1 MAGSDNPGLQ
11 LDPLSPRPTPAAPGR
26 AACGPGAAGALPAAV
41 PAAVPSRIE
50 AASLTR
56 PRRQRTF
63 LWAALVVL
71 LLIAQTLLMTLAYS
85 YRAARLQESV
95 EVTAAAVSTDLTE
108 LLARDLQAALSLP
121 GGAAPLEQWRAR
133 AEELLIARPELLR
146 LERRDAVHTVI
157 AAVDTRSRPPLFSM
171 LSRHDAHI
179 DTELA
184 CTAAQR
190 RGGPTYSDSF
200 YVPQTDG
207 MGLEVMDLC
216 IAEPHRPGDP
226 ARSASFVVATY
237 SLTGLLDELTAQA
250 TAAQAGSRS
259 GSDAAAATG
268 HDLSFVEADGARLAH
283 SRSHIGAGV
292 YRASRMIDLP
302 GTAMQLHVDSAARRP
317 SLMPDMITALVI
329 GLSLTLLGVVALLAR
344 DVRKRAGAEAALAE
358 ALAFRKAMEDSVV
371 TGLRARD
378 LQGRTTY
385 VNPAFCAMVG
395 FELADLIDRVNHGAP
410 PYWPAELA
418 ADYQRR
424 QQRRFESTLTEQ
436 SREAVETVFVRRNGE
451 RFPAMVFEAPLLDS
465 AGRHTGWMSAVL
477 DLSVQRRVEEVA
489 RQQQERL
496 AATARLATVGEMAS
510 LLSHELNQPL
520 SAIAAYATGSLNMM
534 DAQGPGGAGAGRGSP
549 PDPDLWPLLRQ
560 ASQRIAEQ
568 AERAGRVIRSVHD
581 FVRRREHAREAVGVD
596 AVLDA
601 VLPLITLQARK
612 SDTRIEFDIGVP
624 APRVLC
630 DRAMVEQVL
639 LNLSRNAVQAMDG
652 MAPARARV
660 LTLRV
665 RQSGP
670 QWVRISVGDAGPGVA
685 DEVARQLFTPFF
697 TTRSD
702 GMGLGLSVC
711 RSIAEQ
717 HGGALTFSNLRDAD
731 GAVCGAEFE
740 FTLPAAPLLAPGP
753 PPAPPALPARPA
765 PPAAP

>member
-1 MAGSDNPGLQ
+1 M
-11 LDPLSPRPTPAAPGR
+11 SPAEPT
-26 AACGPGAAGALPAAV
+26 LPDATLLHA
-41 PAAVPSRIE
+41 IE
-50 AASLTR
+50 VASLAR

-71 LLIAQTLLMTLAYS
+71 LLAAQALLMTLAFS

-95 EVTAAAVSTDLTE
+95 DATAATASTDLAE
-108 LLARDLQAALSLP
+108 LLARDLQATLSLP
-121 GGAAPLEQWRAR
+121 GGDAALAQWRAR

-146 LERRDAVHTVI
+146 LERRDADQKVI
-157 AAVDTRSRPPLFSM
+157 AAVDTRSRPPLFSL

-184 CTAAQR
+184 CTTAQR

-200 YVPQTDG
+200 FVPQADG

-216 IAEPHRPGDP
+216 IAEPQRAGDP
-226 ARSASFVVATY
+226 TRVVGFVVASY
-237 SLTGLLDELTAQA
+237 SLTGLLDELAAQ
-250 TAAQAGSRS
+250 TAAAPIKAGT
-259 GSDAAAATG
+259 DAAAATA

-283 SRSHIGAGV
+283 GRSHLGAGV

-302 GTAMQLHVDSAARRP
+302 GTAMQLHVNSAARRP
-317 SLMPDMITALVI
+317 SLVPDLITALVI

-344 DVRKRAGAEAALAE
+344 DVRKRARADAALAE

-395 FELADLIDRVNHGAP
+395 FEAGELVDHDAP
-410 PYWPAELA
+410 PYWPAEHA
-418 ADYQRR
+418 GDYQRR
-424 QQRRFESTLTEQ
+424 QQTRIESTPSAQ
-436 SREAVETVFVRRNGE
+436 SREAFETVFMRRNGE

-465 AGRHTGWMSAVL
+465 AGHHTGWMSAVL
-477 DLSVQRRVEEVA
+477 DLSAQRRAEEIA

-496 AATARLATVGEMAS
+496 TATARLATVGEMAS

-534 DAQGPGGAGAGRGSP
+534 DAQDQGEPA
-549 PDPDLWPLLRQ
+549 DPDLWPLLRQ

-596 AVLDA
+596 TLLDA

-612 SDTRIEFDIGVP
+612 SDTRIEFDIATPV
-624 APRVLC
+624 PRVLC

-652 MAPARARV
+652 AAPGPTSRRARV

-665 RQSGP
+665 RQTEP
-670 QWVRISVGDAGPGVA
+670 PWVRITVGDAGPGVA

-711 RSIAEQ
+711 RSIIEQ
-717 HGGALTFSNLRDAD
+717 HGGALAFTNLRDAD
-731 GAVCGAEFE
+731 GAVGGAEFE
-740 FTLPAAPLLAPGP
+740 FTLPAATLP
-753 PPAPPALPARPA
+753 PPT
-765 PPAAP
+765 PAAPNPLTN

>member
-1 MAGSDNPGLQ
+1 M
-11 LDPLSPRPTPAAPGR
+11 
-26 AACGPGAAGALPAAV
+26 
-41 PAAVPSRIE
+41 
-50 AASLTR
+50 
-56 PRRQRTF
+56 
-63 LWAALVVL
+63 VL
-71 LLIAQTLLMTLAYS
+71 LLAAQALLMTLAYS
-85 YRAARLQESV
+85 YRSARLQESV
-95 EVTAAAVSTDLTE
+95 EATAAATGSALAE
-108 LLARDLQAALSLP
+108 LLARDLQATLGLP
-121 GGAAPLEQWRAR
+121 GGAAPLAQWHAR
-133 AEELLIARPELLR
+133 AEELLVARPQLLR
-146 LERRDAVHTVI
+146 LERRDAAQKII
-157 AAVDTRSRPPLFSM
+157 AAVDTRARPPLFSM

-200 YVPQTDG
+200 YVPQLDG
-207 MGLEVMDLC
+207 IGLEVMDLC
-216 IAEPHRPGDP
+216 IAEPQLPGQP
-226 ARSASFVVATY
+226 TRHAGFVVASY
-237 SLTGLLDELTAQA
+237 SLTGLLDQL
-250 TAAQAGSRS
+250 AAQASAAPRKPEVRTSS
-259 GSDAAAATG
+259 GAGTRSDASTDTASASAAPVG

-302 GTAMQLHVDSAARRP
+302 GTAMQLRVDSAARRP
-317 SLMPDMITALVI
+317 SLMPDLVTALVI

-344 DVRKRAGAEAALAE
+344 DVRRRAGAEAALAE
-358 ALAFRKAMEDSVV
+358 ARAFRKAMEDSVV

-395 FELADLIDRVNHGAP
+395 FAPADLVDHATP
-410 PYWPAELA
+410 PYWPEEHAV
-418 ADYQRR
+418 DYQRR
-424 QQRRFESTLTEQ
+424 QQSRIESTPSAQ
-436 SREAVETVFVRRNGE
+436 SREAIETVFIRRNGE

-477 DLSVQRRVEEVA
+477 DLSAQRRVEEVA

-496 AATARLATVGEMAS
+496 AATARLASVGEMAS

-520 SAIAAYATGSLNMM
+520 SAIAAYATGTLNMM
-534 DAQGPGGAGAGRGSP
+534 DAQDQGEA
-549 PDPDLWPLLRQ
+549 PDPDLWPLLRE

-581 FVRRREHAREAVGVD
+581 FVRRREHAREAVGID

-612 SDTRIEFDIGVP
+612 SAARIAFDIGTP
-624 APRVLC
+624 TPRALC

-639 LNLSRNAVQAMDG
+639 LNLSRNAIQAMDG
-652 MAPARARV
+652 WAGARARV

-665 RQSGP
+665 CQSAA
-670 QWVRISVGDAGPGVA
+670 WVHITVGDVGPGVA

-711 RSIAEQ
+711 RSIVEQ
-717 HGGALTFSNLRDAD
+717 HGGALAFTNLRDAD

-740 FTLPAAPLLAPGP
+740 FTLPAAPQLTPGP
-753 PPAPPALPARPA
+753 GPSTTPPILPAHP
-765 PPAAP
+765 